1 MIPTARRDP
10 FVDDDPTESLH
21 VFVPGLMGA
30 GVLLSVGIMI
40 TDALHRLRG
49 GRGARRQ
56 AELVAWFAASDVV
69 RSVHREAQLDPAV
82 GLRRRVTYVVNAAL
96 FLGLGVYGLIGSF
109 WNYMNPVDDGWVEG
123 IAWVWALS
131 FVVVAGLL
139 SLGGVLAF
147 IAWRHPNVPSWA
159 RRFLAR
165 TRWAWPHRRVPS
177 WRRRYRGRCRRH
189 APHWSRAH
197 REPTKCSAASSS
209 EAPTRKLASTSVG
222 QCAPKAIRV
231 KATPPVMSTNN
242 VVADQNTTTLPVS
255 RYNAGTS
262 NPNTMVAWMT
272 WPLGNEASE
281 VPISGSI
288 GRGRATRTFSPTSAR
303 IPAATVNGSAMAN
316 ARHSGHRAAAATRLT
331 IATEVGEPASVIHR
345 STASNSSRRSASEIG
360 RSRTSSQ
367 PCAKPAKA
375 VRTTAPTAASDASSR
390 LRSNTWEGRGS
401 QAV

>member
-56 AELVAWFAASDVV
+56 AELVAWFVASDVV

-165 TRWAWPHRRVPS
+165 TPIGVAPPARSELAAPLSGAVQTTRPALVARPPGADEVLGGQQQ
-177 WRRRYRGRCRRH
+177 RG
-189 APHWSRAH
+189 
-197 REPTKCSAASSS
+197 
-209 EAPTRKLASTSVG
+209 
-222 QCAPKAIRV
+222 
-231 KATPPVMSTNN
+231 
-242 VVADQNTTTLPVS
+242 AD
-255 RYNAGTS
+255 
-262 NPNTMVAWMT
+262 
-272 WPLGNEASE
+272 
-281 VPISGSI
+281 
-288 GRGRATRTFSPTSAR
+288 
-303 IPAATVNGSAMAN
+303 
-316 ARHSGHRAAAATRLT
+316 
-331 IATEVGEPASVIHR
+331 
-345 STASNSSRRSASEIG
+345 
-360 RSRTSSQ
+360 
-367 PCAKPAKA
+367 
-375 VRTTAPTAASDASSR
+375 
-390 LRSNTWEGRGS
+390 
-401 QAV
+401 